1 MNSKGVILTQNSG
14 STFRGILLVSGTSIG
29 GGMLALPVLTSLG
42 GFLPS
47 LAVYF
52 FCWLFMAC
60 TGLLFLEIS
69 LWMHKDANIVSMSER
84 TLGSCGKTFAWILYL
99 FLFYSLSIAYIVGCG
114 DLVSQL
120 FKNQIS
126 DWIAPFLFVLCFAPI
141 VFIGTRFV
149 SKINVVFMIGLAVSF
164 FTFLILG
171 SGFVK
176 KELLLDHNWSKSLLA
191 LPIAFTSFAYQG
203 IIPTLVSDMNY
214 DVKRTRKAILIGSFI
229 PLITYTVWQ
238 WLIQGIV
245 PTEGPGGLA
254 EALANGNN
262 AVQPLKNFINTPLV
276 YIVGQY
282 FAFFALVTSF
292 FGVTLG
298 LMDFLADGLKIKKTV
313 SGKFLLCLIIFIP
326 PLLISYTYPH
336 IFLTAL
342 DYAGGYGC
350 ALLLGLLPVLMV
362 WSARY
367 RLGMKSP
374 YTFPGGKAALLFL
387 AAFVIFEIVLELRKT
402 IGHFQG

>member
-1 MNSKGVILTQNSG
+1 MNQNNS
-14 STFRGILLVSGTSIG
+14 STFRGVLLVAGTSIG

-47 LAVYF
+47 LVVYF

-84 TLGSCGKTFAWILYL
+84 TLGTWGKSFTWILYL
-99 FLFYSLSIAYIVGCG
+99 FLFYSLSVAYIVGCG

-120 FKNQIS
+120 FKNQIPE
-126 DWIAPFLFVLCFAPI
+126 WIAPFIFVLCFAPI
-141 VFIGTRFV
+141 IFIGTRFV
-149 SKINVVFMIGLAVSF
+149 SKINVVFMLGLAISF
-164 FTFLILG
+164 FTFLLLG
-171 SGFVK
+171 FGYVRS
-176 KELLLDHNWSKSLLA
+176 ELLLDHNWSKSLLA

-203 IIPTLVSDMNY
+203 IIPTLVNDMHY
-214 DVKRTRKAILIGSFI
+214 DVKRLRKAIVIGSFI
-229 PLITYTVWQ
+229 PLITYIIWQ

-245 PTEGPGGLA
+245 PTEGSGGLA

-262 AVQPLKNFINTPLV
+262 AVQPLKNFINTPIV
-276 YIVGQY
+276 YIVGQF
-282 FAFFALVTSF
+282 FAFFALITSF

-298 LMDFLADGLKIKKTV
+298 LMDFLADGLDIKKTV
-313 SGKFLLCLIIFIP
+313 SGKFLLLLLIFIP
-326 PLLISYTYPH
+326 PLMISYTYPH

-350 ALLLGLLPVLMV
+350 ALLLGLLPILMV

-374 YTFPGGKAALLFL
+374 YTFPGGKTALLFL
-387 AAFVIFEIVLELRKT
+387 AAFVIFELVLEIKKT
-402 IGHFQG
+402 IEHF

>member
-1 MNSKGVILTQNSG
+1 MTQNNIG
-14 STFRGILLVSGTSIG
+14 STFRGVLLVAGTSIG

-47 LAVYF
+47 LVVYF

-60 TGLLFLEIS
+60 TGLLFLELS
-69 LWMHKDANIVSMSER
+69 LWMNKDANIVSMSER
-84 TLGSCGKTFAWILYL
+84 TLGFGGKAFAWVLYL
-99 FLFYSLSIAYIVGCG
+99 FLFYSLSVAYIVGCG

-120 FKNQIS
+120 FEGQIPN
-126 DWIAPFLFVLCFAPI
+126 WISPFLFVLCFAPI
-141 VFIGTRFV
+141 VFAGSRFV
-149 SKINVVFMIGLAVSF
+149 SKINIIFMAGLLISF
-164 FTFLILG
+164 FAFLFLG
-171 SGFVK
+171 AGFVR
-176 KELLLDHNWSKSLLA
+176 KELLFNHHWSKSLLA

-203 IIPTLVSDMNY
+203 IIPTLVNDMHH
-214 DVKRTRKAILIGSFI
+214 DVNRTRKAIMIGSFI
-229 PLITYTVWQ
+229 PLIAYIVWQ
-238 WLIQGIV
+238 WLIQGII

-298 LMDFLADGLKIKKTV
+298 LMDFLADGLNIKKTV
-313 SGKFLLCLIIFIP
+313 SGKFLLCLLIFVP

-374 YTFPGGKAALLFL
+374 YTFPGGKIALLL
-387 AAFVIFEIVLELRKT
+387 LGAFVTFELFLEIKKT
-402 IGHFQG
+402 FS